1 MILKENNFYK
11 NKTYKRLN
19 GILDKYDGI
28 DNLKINNVNIILNN
42 FSKIAEKN
50 PSLYQAYQSGD
61 PSSLLEYYKE
71 NEKDKAKRK
80 ESVFKIW
87 GKYFK

>member
-1 MILKENNFYK
+1 M
-11 NKTYKRLN
+11 
-19 GILDKYDGI
+19 
-28 DNLKINNVNIILNN
+28 NN

-80 ESVFKIW
+80 ESVFRANSLFMFSKRAKDSFLHPDKTISFTIDIS
-87 GKYFK
+87 GKS